1 MNGINQTDHIF
12 FTIRELFGKGTLWDI
27 PVWKGIL
34 PQIRILSQPAGG
46 LILFGCLLALLQWAG
61 DRIFL
66 DLMQKNV
73 PFFSLKLRYEGET
86 LAEAV
91 LNGTP
96 LAI

>member
-1 MNGINQTDHIF
+1 
-12 FTIRELFGKGTLWDI
+12 
-27 PVWKGIL
+27 
-34 PQIRILSQPAGG
+34 
-46 LILFGCLLALLQWAG
+46 
-61 DRIFL
+61 
-66 DLMQKNV
+66 MQKNV